1 MVPFYYVSNFF
12 LGLQTAHPALSP
24 HWLWLYQK
32 GEKKDSNSLTECK
45 ALGLTQFQLQGIS
58 HHPLA
63 SASTAFAR
71 ANPQT
76 CTYAG
81 PYRLYL
87 WNKPGSLSTVRGQTL
102 AAACARSAL
111 PQTPRGFLLLHPVLP
126 RDVTSGRSCSG
137 RPPRCSAPH
146 TASCSSQLSCEEGFP
161 SPLRSC
167 LVQSRLL
174 VSS

>member
-1 MVPFYYVSNFF
+1 MYQTSSWGYKQHTQLSAHTGFGSIRRKIKRLQFF
-12 LGLQTAHPALSP
+12 
-24 HWLWLYQK
+24 
-32 GEKKDSNSLTECK
+32 ECE

-63 SASTAFAR
+63 SASTAFAC

-126 RDVTSGRSCSG
+126 GDVTSCRSCSG
-137 RPPRCSAPH
+137 HPPHCSAPH

-167 LVQSRLL
+167 LVQSGPL